1 MKVPAFRIKQGRQ
14 VIYLTAFEAKQF
26 LKEGFTA
33 PDAWSPTNRQG
44 YQREPKQRRFKR
56 ISEYLTAKDRNALLP
71 QAILLNS
78 REKLTFRA
86 ANGDG
91 HFGTLE
97 IKHLPLW
104 EVDGQHRLG
113 GIRVACQ
120 TNPDEMEDF
129 MVPVVITEGV
139 PRIEEAVLFFVI
151 NTEQK
156 RVPTDLAQRI
166 ITEQVEDA
174 ERRKEV
180 VSMGKEW
187 IARATEVVDLLIEK
201 EGNPW
206 YERIAIPGL
215 KQASTLIKQVSF
227 VQSLQPIL
235 DAERNP
241 AFAHLKAEDSAELLA
256 RYWEAVRDTFP
267 EAFEDHKNY
276 VITRTVGV
284 FPLHKI
290 APAVFTVVRDRCGGR
305 VTKAGLKEVWGE
317 IGDALKEKFGLE
329 RASEFWNKDPETGEA
344 GKYAG
349 AKGFKILADI
359 LITVL
364 PQEEKVAAVL

>member
-1 MKVPAFRIKQGRQ
+1 MKP
-14 VIYLTAFEAKQF
+14 E
-26 LKEGFTA
+26 
-33 PDAWSPTNRQG
+33 
-44 YQREPKQRRFKR
+44 
-56 ISEYLTAKDRNALLP
+56 
-71 QAILLNS
+71 
-78 REKLTFRA
+78 
-86 ANGDG
+86 
-91 HFGTLE
+91 
-97 IKHLPLW
+97 
-104 EVDGQHRLG
+104 
-113 GIRVACQ
+113 
-120 TNPDEMEDF
+120 EMEKF

-139 PRIEEAVLFFVI
+139 PRIEEAVLFFLI

-166 ITEQVEDA
+166 ISEQVEDA

-187 IARATEVVDLLIEK
+187 IARATEVVDLLIAR

-235 DAERNP
+235 DADKNP
-241 AFAHLKAEDSAELLA
+241 AYGHLKADEIAELLA
-256 RYWEAVRDTFP
+256 RYWEAIRDTFP
-267 EAFEDHKNY
+267 EAFEDHKNH

-290 APAVFTVVRDRCGGR
+290 APSVFSLVQEEHGGR
-305 VTKAGLKEVWGE
+305 VTKAGLKEVISEVGE
-317 IGDALKEKFGLE
+317 NLKQEFKLDSP
-329 RASEFWNKDPETGEA
+329 SEFWNKDPEEGEA

-349 AKGFKILADI
+349 AKGFSILADI
-359 LITVL
+359 LRRNL
-364 PQEEKVAAVL
+364 PRKQKVAAVL